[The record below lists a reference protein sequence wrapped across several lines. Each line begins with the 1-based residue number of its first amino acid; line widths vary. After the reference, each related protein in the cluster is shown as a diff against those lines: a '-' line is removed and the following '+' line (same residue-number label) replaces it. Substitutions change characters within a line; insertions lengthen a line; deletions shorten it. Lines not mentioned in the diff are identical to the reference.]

1 MNTRTISILFGIIF
15 IGVGLLGFVPNPVV
29 SENGIFAVNTMHNLV
44 HVLTGLALLIAIF
57 KFPGF
62 ESRILKITG
71 LAYVLVTIIGF
82 LTSGNM
88 LLGLIHINVAD
99 RWLHLALAVVIFA
112 AGYLPQRRIEQIATT
127 QRIVR

>member
-1 MNTRTISILFGIIF
+1 MNTRNISILFGIVF
-15 IGVGLLGFVPNPVV
+15 IGVGLLGFIPNPLV

-44 HVLTGLALLIAIF
+44 HVLTGLAILIAVF
-57 KFPGF
+57 KFSGF

-71 LAYVLVTIIGF
+71 LAYILVTIIGF

-99 RWLHLALAVVIFA
+99 RWLHLALAIVIFA
-112 AGYLPQRRIEQIATT
+112 AGYLPQRRVSHMATT
-127 QRIVR
+127 QRIAE